1 MKILLFS
8 PSSRFL
14 QFPPGRFAQRHSLPS
29 LPRLVVVTSKAEISW
44 DPQRGFIWPL
54 SFDRAEETK
63 MADHSRFENVEVE
76 QLRLESIL
84 GSLKLINEAHRILYV
99 CL

>member
-29 LPRLVVVTSKAEISW
+29 LPRLVV
-44 DPQRGFIWPL
+44 
-54 SFDRAEETK
+54 
-63 MADHSRFENVEVE
+63 ADVKGGN
-76 QLRLESIL
+76 LL
-84 GSLKLINEAHRILYV
+84 GSPEGIYLTAFF
-99 CL
+99 